1 MMWMG
6 NPCSRLR
13 KASANGFTQNT
24 CEEDLDRA
32 LPMVI
37 LYPYQWVPPALQ
49 ELLFSGC
56 HLAEALALAHPPK
69 LGSEEPCHWS
79 RCALAKTDSATS
91 LGLR

>member
-13 KASANGFTQNT
+13 K
-24 CEEDLDRA
+24 
-32 LPMVI
+32 
-37 LYPYQWVPPALQ
+37 

-79 RCALAKTDSATS
+79 RCISRS
-91 LGLR
+91 FVLGLRVMSAKHLKDPHCRGLIVSIEETKLKVGLVHCVQLRRSIA